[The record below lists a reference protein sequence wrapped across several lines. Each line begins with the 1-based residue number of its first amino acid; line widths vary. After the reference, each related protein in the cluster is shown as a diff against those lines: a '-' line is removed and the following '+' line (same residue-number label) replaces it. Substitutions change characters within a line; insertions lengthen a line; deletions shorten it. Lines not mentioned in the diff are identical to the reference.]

1 MPVRQMRVERHAS
14 KKRPALPQM
23 RPLASKAGNAVT
35 APKTGAERVEAH
47 NARLRDQGLK
57 QIRSLWAYPE
67 DHKAIRAYVS
77 RLTGKRL
84 LRMVGKA

>member
-1 MPVRQMRVERHAS
+1 M
-14 KKRPALPQM
+14 
-23 RPLASKAGNAVT
+23 T
-35 APKTGAERVEAH
+35 APKTGAERVADH

-57 QIRSLWAYPE
+57 QVRSLWAHPE